1 MLHGLSGVPMNQIH
15 WEKLERID
23 RNVLRSF
30 LNLPSCTPK
39 VSLYNEL
46 GMIPIRFMLWRR
58 KLGMW
63 WRLNRMESNKLMKE
77 CLKEQIN
84 LGLPWLTEINKIAC
98 KLQVDLDS
106 AKVLSKVQWKTLV
119 KEKVLAVAK
128 EYMEKEIA
136 TLKGYKTYVEQ
147 NTYTNIQ

>member
-1 MLHGLSGVPMNQIH
+1 
-15 WEKLERID
+15 
-23 RNVLRSF
+23 
-30 LNLPSCTPK
+30 
-39 VSLYNEL
+39 
-46 GMIPIRFMLWRR
+46 
-58 KLGMW
+58 
-63 WRLNRMESNKLMKE
+63 MKE

-128 EYMEKEIA
+128 EYMEKQIA
-136 TLKGYKTYVEQ
+136 TLKGYKTYVEDNIVVGKKKRYIFQ
-147 NTYTNIQ
+147 SLKPEIRGVASRISGTFRIHCRNTWLNLKPR